1 VTTLLLDDSDYTDV
15 SAAANGGLRVELTEA
30 GARRLIELADRHR
43 AALTAREKQREAWLR
58 SLSNDELVKL
68 ATSTFGG
75 PAPDVAAEA
84 ARRMREIMARIQP
97 VLGMLRSTSVVDR

>member
-1 VTTLLLDDSDYTDV
+1 MTTLLLDPSDYSDV
-15 SAAANGGLRVELTEA
+15 SAAADGGLRVELTET
-30 GARRLIELADRHR
+30 GARRLVELADRHR
-43 AALTAREKQREAWLR
+43 PALTARDNQREAWLR

-84 ARRMREIMARIQP
+84 SRRMQMIMTRIQP